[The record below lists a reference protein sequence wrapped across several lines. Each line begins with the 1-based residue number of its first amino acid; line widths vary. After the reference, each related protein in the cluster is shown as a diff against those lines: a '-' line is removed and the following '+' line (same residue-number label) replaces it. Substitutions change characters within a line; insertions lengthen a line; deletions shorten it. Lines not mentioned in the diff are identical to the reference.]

1 MELQEGAGHRTIVDR
16 TTQIGLE
23 SLLRQARDLRRSLF
37 NLEQDTWRGASWQ
50 DMMNHFG
57 VILVQIDKLYKQI
70 QDQERTPHLES
81 LVLAPSILSTDASK
95 LLAQITE
102 GRLQHFAHDI
112 VPTLLRTKLLPEM
125 EQEQAA
131 ALSHPQGA
139 AAVSVDEQKQVA
151 AELKPVLDGF
161 LGDLEDLQGSL
172 AGKQKESLAAWFPE
186 RAPIQTK
193 VQASSLKAMLA
204 ALDQGQGLK

>member
-1 MELQEGAGHRTIVDR
+1 
-16 TTQIGLE
+16 
-23 SLLRQARDLRRSLF
+23 
-37 NLEQDTWRGASWQ
+37 
-50 DMMNHFG
+50 
-57 VILVQIDKLYKQI
+57 
-70 QDQERTPHLES
+70 
-81 LVLAPSILSTDASK
+81 
-95 LLAQITE
+95 
-102 GRLQHFAHDI
+102 
-112 VPTLLRTKLLPEM
+112 M

-193 VQASSLKAMLA
+193 VQASSLKVGNFDII
-204 ALDQGQGLK
+204 LDHSSRPFKP